1 MLSKDERGHGSIKC
15 TGIGDE
21 YLGVVW
27 LKVKPLLEKALGEG
41 ETIEDVLTR
50 LFLKT
55 AQLWIGADE
64 TEIHVACVTEI
75 ISKGGTKYCNVWLTG
90 GKGVNN
96 WVYYL
101 DTIEEWAKSQ
111 GCDAMLIEKA
121 RPGWKRIL
129 PAYKTKTIQLVKGID
144 HGR

>member
-1 MLSKDERGHGSIKC
+1 MNKVQC

-21 YLGVVW
+21 HLGVVW
-27 LKVKPLLEKALGEG
+27 VKVKPLLAKALAEG

-50 LFLKT
+50 LFLKS
-55 AQLWIGADE
+55 AQLCVGADE

-75 ISKGGTKYCNVWLTG
+75 VTKGGTKYCNVWLTG

-96 WVYYL
+96 WVWYL

-121 RPGWKRIL
+121 RTGWKRIL
-129 PAYKTKTIQLVKGID
+129 PAYKTKTIQLVKEID

>member
-1 MLSKDERGHGSIKC
+1 MPKVQC

-21 YLGVVW
+21 YLGTVW
-27 LKVKPLLEKALGEG
+27 LRVSPLLVPALGEG

-64 TEIHVACVTEI
+64 TDIHVACVTEI
-75 ISKGGTKYCNVWLTG
+75 ITRGGTKYCNVWLTG
-90 GKGVNN
+90 GTGVNN
-96 WVYYL
+96 WLYYL
-101 DTIEEWAKSQ
+101 DTIEEWAKAQ

-121 RPGWKRIL
+121 RPGWKRLL
-129 PAYKTKTIQLVKGID
+129 PKYKTKTIQLVKEID

>member
-1 MLSKDERGHGSIKC
+1 MSKVQC
-15 TGIGDE
+15 TGIDDE
-21 YLGVVW
+21 YLGAVW
-27 LKVKPLLEKALGEG
+27 MRCVPMLKPALAEG
-41 ETIEDVLTR
+41 ETLQDVLRR
-50 LFLKT
+50 LYLKT

-75 ISKGGTKYCNVWLTG
+75 VSKGERKYCNVWLAG

-96 WVYYL
+96 WLWYL
-101 DTIEEWAKSQ
+101 DTIEEWAKAQ

-121 RPGWKRIL
+121 RTGWKRLL
-129 PAYKTKTIQLVKGID
+129 PEYKVKTVQLVKEID

>member
-1 MLSKDERGHGSIKC
+1 MHNRISKVQC
-15 TGIGDE
+15 TGIDDT
-21 YLGVVW
+21 YLGMVW
-27 LKVKPLLEKALGEG
+27 RDCVPLLTPALGEG

-55 AQLWIGADE
+55 AQLWIGADDR
-64 TEIHVACVTEI
+64 EIHVACVTEI
-75 ISKGGTKYCNVWLTG
+75 INRGNRKYCNVWLTG
-90 GKGVNN
+90 GRGVNN
-96 WVYYL
+96 WLWYL

-121 RPGWKRIL
+121 RPGWKRLL
-129 PAYKTKTIQLVKGID
+129 PAYKTKTIQLVKEID

>member
-1 MLSKDERGHGSIKC
+1 MNKVQC

-27 LKVKPLLEKALGEG
+27 AKCAPLLTPALAEG
-41 ETIEDVLTR
+41 ETIEFVLSR
-50 LFLKT
+50 LFMRT

-64 TEIHVACVTEI
+64 KDIHVACVTEI
-75 ISKGGTKYCNVWLTG
+75 ITRGGRKYCNVWLTG

-96 WVYYL
+96 WLYYL
-101 DTIEEWAKSQ
+101 DTIEDWAKEQ

-121 RPGWKRIL
+121 RTAITPT
-129 PAYKTKTIQLVKGID
+129 PN
-144 HGR
+144 

>member
-1 MLSKDERGHGSIKC
+1 MNKVQC

-27 LKVKPLLEKALGEG
+27 AKCAPLLTPALAEG
-41 ETIEDVLTR
+41 ETIEFVLSR
-50 LFLKT
+50 LFMRT

-64 TEIHVACVTEI
+64 KDIHVACVTEI
-75 ISKGGTKYCNVWLTG
+75 ITRGGRKYCNVWLTG

-96 WVYYL
+96 WLYYL
-101 DTIEEWAKSQ
+101 DTIEAWAKEQ

-121 RPGWKRIL
+121 RTGWKRLL
-129 PAYKTKTIQLVKGID
+129 PKYKTKTIQLMKDID
-144 HGR
+144 HGRQ

>member
-1 MLSKDERGHGSIKC
+1 MGKVQC

-21 YLGVVW
+21 YLGQVWPKVV
-27 LKVKPLLEKALGEG
+27 PLLTPALGEG
-41 ETIEDVLTR
+41 ERIEDVLSR

-75 ISKGGTKYCNVWLTG
+75 VSKGGTKYCNVWLTG

-96 WVYYL
+96 WVWYL
-101 DTIEEWAKSQ
+101 DTIEDWAKEQ

-121 RPGWKRIL
+121 RAGWKRIL
-129 PAYKTKTIQLVKGID
+129 PAYKTKTIQLVKEID
-144 HGR
+144 HGRQ

>member
-1 MLSKDERGHGSIKC
+1 MNKVQC
-15 TGIGDE
+15 TGVGDE

-27 LKVKPLLEKALGEG
+27 IKVKPLLEKALGEG

-50 LFLKT
+50 LFRKS

-75 ISKGGTKYCNVWLTG
+75 ITKGGTKYCNVWLTG

-96 WVYYL
+96 WVWYL

-121 RPGWKRIL
+121 RTGWKRIL
-129 PAYKTKTIQLVKGID
+129 PAYKTKTIQLVKDID
-144 HGR
+144 HGRQ